1 VAPDLPQGVPL
12 ALEIIVDR
20 PPEQPKPLSPGGR
33 VTTGETMHFELTH
46 AQGGYVAVLG
56 LSEGPSVKI
65 FTPRMKQAT
74 HLRGPGKTL
83 LPDAIVV
90 DDQVGKQRIIALVC
104 PTEVL
109 PLMLN
114 LAGHRAAIDH
124 PFLDDIK
131 ALALPCAQAGVSIEK
146 VPVAN
151 ISIGDDAG
159 AWH

>member
-1 VAPDLPQGVPL
+1 MSRFASDGGGGKAQHN
-12 ALEIIVDR
+12 ALE
-20 PPEQPKPLSPGGR
+20 SG
-33 VTTGETMHFELTH
+33 
-46 AQGGYVAVLG
+46 
-56 LSEGPSVKI
+56 
-65 FTPRMKQAT
+65 
-74 HLRGPGKTL
+74 
-83 LPDAIVV
+83 VV